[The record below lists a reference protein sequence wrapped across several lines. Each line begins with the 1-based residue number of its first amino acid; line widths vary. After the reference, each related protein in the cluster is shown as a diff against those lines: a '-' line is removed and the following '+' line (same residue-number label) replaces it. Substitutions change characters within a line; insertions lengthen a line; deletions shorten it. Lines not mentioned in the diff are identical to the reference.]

1 MNVYDSDRMAGL
13 LEGQGYRFEKEI
25 READVVLI
33 NTCSIRDKS
42 EHKVLS
48 LLGEL
53 KALKQKHPSKVLG
66 ITGCVG
72 QRMGRT
78 LLQRVPH
85 LDLVMGPDAIDR
97 VGQLVDTVVNEG
109 KRVLDIAFDAD
120 KKRSYSQPSV
130 VHRAKPAEFLTIMK
144 GCDHFCTYCVVPF
157 TRGREKS
164 RSITEIIEDVR
175 AFVAKGT
182 KEITFLGQNINTY
195 GKGTSEN
202 LAQLIEAADQV
213 EGLERIRYVTSH
225 PRDLGEDLISQFGM
239 VSKLCPALHLP
250 FQSGSDSVLKAMS
263 RLYTQSQ
270 YLEKVEKLR
279 KACPDIALSC
289 DVIIGFPGETDEDFK
304 ETLKVLSQV
313 EFSGAFLF
321 KYSPRPGTRAFAVE
335 DNVAESVKNE
345 RLYQAQALV
354 HQIIERENKTFIGKK
369 TQVLVESL
377 DKKEKYFTGRNPHG
391 KIVHVLNA
399 GSACVGKTVEVD
411 ITEANGSNLKGFY
424 VGAPRTDRR
433 SQSVSSPSFS

>member
-1 MNVYDSDRMAGL
+1 M
-13 LEGQGYRFEKEI
+13 
-25 READVVLI
+25 
-33 NTCSIRDKS
+33 
-42 EHKVLS
+42 
-48 LLGEL
+48 
-53 KALKQKHPSKVLG
+53 
-66 ITGCVG
+66 
-72 QRMGRT
+72 
-78 LLQRVPH
+78 
-85 LDLVMGPDAIDR
+85 
-97 VGQLVDTVVNEG
+97 
-109 KRVLDIAFDAD
+109 
-120 KKRSYSQPSV
+120 
-130 VHRAKPAEFLTIMK
+130 
-144 GCDHFCTYCVVPF
+144 
-157 TRGREKS
+157 
-164 RSITEIIEDVR
+164 
-175 AFVAKGT
+175 
-182 KEITFLGQNINTY
+182 
-195 GKGTSEN
+195 
-202 LAQLIEAADQV
+202 
-213 EGLERIRYVTSH
+213 
-225 PRDLGEDLISQFGM
+225 
-239 VSKLCPALHLP
+239 
-250 FQSGSDSVLKAMS
+250 
-263 RLYTQSQ
+263 
-270 YLEKVEKLR
+270 
-279 KACPDIALSC
+279 
-289 DVIIGFPGETDEDFK
+289 IIGFPGETDEDFK